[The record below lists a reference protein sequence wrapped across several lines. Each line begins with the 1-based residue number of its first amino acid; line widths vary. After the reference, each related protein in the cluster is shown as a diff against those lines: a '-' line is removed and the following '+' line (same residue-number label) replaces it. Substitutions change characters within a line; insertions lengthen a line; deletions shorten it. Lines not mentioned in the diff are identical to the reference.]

1 MLARHSPKIWVGG
14 LELGACCLVRL
25 TFPQPGNSQAWTLLP
40 FFALLMRPVGVQD
53 DGPSMEMDE
62 VLMVEMLS
70 RREWES
76 SIVE

>member
-1 MLARHSPKIWVGG
+1 MLARPSFRIWVEG
-14 LELGACCLVRL
+14 LELGACCFVRL

-40 FFALLMRPVGVQD
+40 FFALLMRPVGVQV
-53 DGPSMEMDE
+53 DGPSREMDE

-76 SIVE
+76 SMVE